1 MTVTQHDHV
10 VLVGPSHPYRGG
22 IAHYNARLYDALAPT
37 CRVTLVNF
45 TRLYPERWFP
55 GRTQFDASES
65 GFAVPSERVIDPLN
79 PLSWWRA
86 FLNIRARAPGLVVL
100 HWWHPFFA
108 PGLGSLAHLL
118 RRFTDS
124 RILFIVHNVFP
135 HEPIRGQRLLARY
148 ALSAAHRLIVHAG
161 PQHEAVRD
169 LAPRARIQV
178 QPHPV
183 YDQFRKR
190 GVTRKAAREQLGVD
204 GFVLLFFGLVRRYK
218 GLEYLIRALPAV
230 LSATDTTLVVA
241 GEFYDPPGR
250 YQELVRS
257 LGIDAQVRIED
268 RYVANEDVETY
279 MAACDVV
286 IFPYVDG
293 DQSGALQVA
302 FGCERPVICT
312 RVGGLAEVVD
322 DGETGLIVEP
332 RSAQALTAAILR
344 FLAIRDDTDFAA
356 NIRAANKRFSWDH
369 FVAALI
375 EPGPAP

>member
-1 MTVTQHDHV
+1 MIQPDPV

-37 CRVTLVNF
+37 CRVTVIGF

-55 GRTQFDASES
+55 GRTQFDESEN
-65 GFAVPSERVIDPLN
+65 GFEVPGERVIDPLN

-86 FLNIRARAPGLVVL
+86 FCLIRAREPGLIVL

-108 PGLGSLAHLL
+108 PCLGSLARLL
-118 RRFTDS
+118 RRFTRS
-124 RILFIVHNVFP
+124 KVLFIVHNVLP
-135 HEPIRGQRLLARY
+135 HEPLRGQRLLARY

-161 PQHEAVRD
+161 PQHEAVRK

-183 YDQFRKR
+183 YDQFRNR
-190 GVTRKAAREQLGVD
+190 GATRESARAQLGVD
-204 GFVLLFFGLVRRYK
+204 GVVLLFFGLVRRYK

-230 LSATDTTLVVA
+230 LSATDAVLIVA
-241 GEFYDPPGR
+241 GEFYDPPER
-250 YQELVRS
+250 YQELVQHLS
-257 LGIDAQVRIED
+257 IDASVRLEN
-268 RYVANEDVETY
+268 RYVANEEVEIY

-286 IFPYVDG
+286 IFPYVAG
-293 DQSGALQVA
+293 DQSGALAVA

-312 RVGGLAEVVD
+312 RVGGLADIVD
-322 DGETGLIVEP
+322 DGVTGLLVEP
-332 RSAQALTAAILR
+332 RSAEALGAAILR
-344 FLAIRDDTDFAA
+344 FLAIRDDVDFAA

-369 FVAALI
+369 LVDALHDSD
-375 EPGPAP
+375 PPP